1 MAGCHGDDGNRQPE
15 LLFRHLVPRDPPMY
29 TPPAFREDRPEVLH
43 AWIRAHPLGTLV
55 THGAAGL
62 DAQPV
67 PWWLEGG
74 EAEGVRLLGHVARAN
89 PLWKTPP
96 AQAAVLVIFAG
107 PGQYISP
114 GWYPTKQEHGRVVP
128 TWNYVAV
135 HAHGRLVFHDDP
147 AWIRGQMER
156 LTGQM
161 EAAQPQPWSIDE
173 APPEYIE
180 ALLATVVGV
189 EIVVDRLEGKW
200 KLSQNQ
206 PEVNRAGVVAGLTGL
221 ADPAAGV
228 MARLVEE
235 AGRKE

>member
-1 MAGCHGDDGNRQPE
+1 
-15 LLFRHLVPRDPPMY
+15 MY
-29 TPPAFREDRPEVLH
+29 RPPAFREDRPEVLH
-43 AWIRAHPLGTLV
+43 GLIRQYPLGALITQ
-55 THGAAGL
+55 GAEGL
-62 DAQPV
+62 DANHI
-67 PWWLEGG
+67 PWWLEVADSG
-74 EAEGVRLLGHVARAN
+74 EVRLLGHIARAN
-89 PLWKTPP
+89 PLGKSPP
-96 AQAAVLVIFAG
+96 TRPEVLVIFQG

-114 GWYPTKQEHGRVVP
+114 GWYPTKQQHGKVVP

-135 HAHGRLVFHDDP
+135 HAHGQLVFHDDP

-161 EAAQPQPWSIDE
+161 EATQPQPWSLAD
-173 APPEYIE
+173 APPDYLE
-180 ALLATVVGV
+180 ALLTTVVGV

-221 ADPAAGV
+221 ADPAAAM

-235 AGRKE
+235 ARRKE

>member
-1 MAGCHGDDGNRQPE
+1 
-15 LLFRHLVPRDPPMY
+15 MY
-29 TPPAFREDRPEVLH
+29 TPPAFREDRPKVLH

-55 THGAAGL
+55 THGAAGF

-67 PWWLEGG
+67 PWWLEVSAT
-74 EAEGVRLLGHVARAN
+74 ESVRLLGHVARAN

-96 AQAAVLVIFAG
+96 AQAEVLVIFAG

-161 EAAQPQPWSIDE
+161 EATQPQPWTLAE
-173 APPEYIE
+173 APPDYLE

-206 PEVNRAGVVAGLTGL
+206 PEVNRAGVVAGLVGRG
-221 ADPAAGV
+221 DPAASK

-235 AGRKE
+235 ARRDE